1 MRSFDADGLGAR
13 LSLLRDGELKMKMTA
28 EQKYTRAMELINEA
42 VSLSDEL
49 PEMKAELEVAYRE
62 FDRKESEFWEQC
74 DLFREEGVGTPKG
87 WVDTVK
93 PYQDA
98 RNAENDV
105 CNRLWRVYM
114 DTPQMKRVIEID
126 HEIEKIADGRFRK
139 TKRYEKMRFEC
150 ILAWK
155 NRIFMRGG
163 WFMLI

>member
-1 MRSFDADGLGAR
+1 
-13 LSLLRDGELKMKMTA
+13 MKMTA

-62 FDRKESEFWEQC
+62 FDRKESEFLEQC
-74 DLFREEGVGTPKG
+74 DLFREEGVRTPKG
-87 WVDTVK
+87 WLDTVQ

-98 RNAENDV
+98 RNAANDE

-114 DTPQMKRVIEID
+114 DTPQMKRVVEID